1 MSSMRRAHAL
11 KYAADIPGT
20 IASADAR
27 ISDVKRRLDAVKT
40 AEFTEASERPELNGF
55 LYPEVAEIE
64 AAVEDVAGALA
75 EAEARRRVLPP
86 PASPLFAEITP
97 NMVIKY
103 ARAAD
108 RAMALLKNAELS
120 VEDELL
126 ERNSLETDPT
136 PMSKT
141 RRLEGRPPLADSLA
155 NDRVEEDSG
164 LLRRGASFD
173 EDADLDHER
182 SVVAE
187 EEASGRTVFDA
198 VRKVGGAEFWS
209 GDDVCWVR

>member
-1 MSSMRRAHAL
+1 MLRGEPSGAVETTA
-11 KYAADIPGT
+11 
-20 IASADAR
+20 ASAEAA
-27 ISDVKRRLDAVKT
+27 ST
-40 AEFTEASERPELNGF
+40 ALVAWPIVV
-55 LYPEVAEIE
+55 VAEPISI
-64 AAVEDVAGALA
+64 GA
-75 EAEARRRVLPP
+75 EPSRPP

-136 PMSKT
+136 PVSKT
-141 RRLEGRPPLADSLA
+141 RQLEGRPPLAASLA

-198 VRKVGGAEFWS
+198 VRKVGWCRVLVG
-209 GDDVCWVR
+209 R